1 MEFILR
7 ILFSGMIV
15 FVPSEDRQ
23 EVTILLLNVP
33 HSHQLS
39 DTSTLD
45 SHKPLLIARAGNCTG
60 QCTTSDPGIAQ
71 YLFAD
76 KSSAA
81 AIDSL
86 EAAVANGGAWELAG
100 SDLSV
105 RKGAT
110 TDPDLPA
117 LAFIDDARGSV
128 NGVPKIIPTSSS
140 EREDFSWV
148 ANLKELCASGCDL
161 ESDLLGTDPPANL
174 VAARLKLRTGKLFT
188 YSIAR
193 IGSNVTPVQFKR
205 LDGTG
210 SASAYSQAIAS
221 WVGVDVEIA
230 GDSIEIVE
238 EKFNG
243 DPGRAMK
250 LYPDT
255 TDKVELAVLNLPPFV
270 APSTPF
276 TGTPAV
282 GKHFELYYDVLD
294 TPPASSARLVPYAG
308 AADGTPAYPQV
319 GWHSIHP
326 EAALGSEL
334 LNQLRLEIGR
344 APFDIAICPPAQRPQ
359 P

>member
-23 EVTILLLNVP
+23 QVTILLLNAP

-39 DTSTLD
+39 DTSALD

-60 QCTTSDPGIAQ
+60 QCPTNDLDIAQ

-76 KSSAA
+76 KSASAA
-81 AIDSL
+81 LDSL

-100 SDLSV
+100 SDLSL

-117 LAFIDDARGSV
+117 LDFIDDTRGSV
-128 NGVPKIIPTSSS
+128 SGALRNIPTSAS

-148 ANLKELCASGCDL
+148 ANLKELCSSGGCSVD
-161 ESDLLGTDPPANL
+161 SDTLGTNPPANL
-174 VAARLKLRTGKLFT
+174 IAARLTLRTGKVFT
-188 YSIAR
+188 YAVAR
-193 IGSNVTPVQFKR
+193 VGGNVTPVHFKR

-210 SASAYSQAIAS
+210 AVSGYSQSVAS
-221 WVGVDVEIA
+221 WVGVDVQIA

-250 LYPDT
+250 LFPDAGDT
-255 TDKVELAVLNLPPFV
+255 VEVAVLNLPPFV
-270 APSTPF
+270 SPATPF
-276 TGTPAV
+276 TGTPGI
-282 GKHFELYYDVLD
+282 GKHFEMYYDVLD
-294 TPPASSARLVPYAG
+294 TPPSARLVPFPG
-308 AADGTPAYPQV
+308 AAAGSPAYPEV
-319 GWHSIHP
+319 GWHSVHP
-326 EAALGSEL
+326 TSAVGSEL

-344 APFDIAICPPAQRPQ
+344 APFDEVVCPPSQNPL